1 MIIFKN
7 LFFSNLNEKD
17 VDHFTSD
24 IGLMLRK
31 KFDGPF
37 KKACNIFTGAN
48 IIDIRNRDFYN
59 DDDYFAFLAEHSERI
74 PLSEYPLIDG
84 KNNIVIE
91 RYPELDKDEPYI
103 FVCNHTCPEDIET
116 ILNVIDRNA
125 YLVLGSIETLQYNP
139 EAYLSWLNGMVCF
152 DIMDQQQRS
161 DLIPKMERILK
172 TNSILIFPEGSHNYD
187 PNKIVNKLFDGPV
200 NLSLETGRKI
210 VVCTLIKDQ
219 ENNVSYVDVG
229 HPIDLED
236 FHVERDYG
244 LDEHEREKKYVQTL
258 TSFIRDKMV
267 SAVYP
272 MMERHFDQI
281 KRSEH
286 DDLEEELRQEQ
297 VRDSFE
303 KMKWNKDIFDAE
315 FLTKKTR
322 EDLEY
327 EEVVTTISNL
337 RFNDDVLRNT
347 LLDTRQS
354 VILKRDLDRKNIP
367 LVMRTHL
374 EEIQCEK
381 PNVKKR

>member
-1 MIIFKN
+1 MKN
-7 LFFSNLNEKD
+7 LLISNLNEKD

-48 IIDIRNRDFYN
+48 SIDIRNRDFYN

>member
-1 MIIFKN
+1 MKN
-7 LFFSNLNEKD
+7 LLISNLNEKD

-31 KFDGPF
+31 KFNGPF

-200 NLSLETGRKI
+200 NLSLQTGRKI

-374 EEIQCEK
+374 EEIQSEK

>member
-1 MIIFKN
+1 MKN
-7 LFFSNLNEKD
+7 LLISNLNEKD

-48 IIDIRNRDFYN
+48 IVDVRNNDFSN
-59 DDDYFAFLAEHSERI
+59 DDDYFAYLAKHSEI
-74 PLSEYPLIDG
+74 VPLSNYPLVDG

-200 NLSLETGRKI
+200 NLSVQTGRKI
-210 VVCTLIKDQ
+210 VVCTLIKDH

-236 FHVERDYG
+236 FHVEKDYS

-267 SAVYP
+267 SGVYP

-286 DDLEEELRQEQ
+286 DDLEEELRQEK

-315 FLTKKTR
+315 FLTKKTK

-337 RFNDDVLRNT
+337 RFNEDVLRNT

-374 EEIQCEK
+374 EEIQSEK

>member
-1 MIIFKN
+1 MKN
-7 LFFSNLNEKD
+7 LLISNLNEKD

-37 KKACNIFTGAN
+37 KKACNIFTGVN
-48 IIDIRNRDFYN
+48 IIDIRNRDFST
-59 DDDYFAFLAEHSERI
+59 DDEYFSYLASHNNRI
-74 PLSEYPLIDG
+74 PISEYPLKKG
-84 KNNIVIE
+84 KNNIILE

-125 YLVLGSIETLQYNP
+125 YLVLGSIETLQYDP

-161 DLIPKMERILK
+161 DLIPKMKRILK
-172 TNSILIFPEGSHNYD
+172 TNSILIFPEGSHNYN

-210 VVCTLIKDQ
+210 VVCTLIRDQ
-219 ENNVSYVDVG
+219 ENNISYVDVG
-229 HPIDLED
+229 HPINLED
-236 FHVERDYG
+236 FQVEKDYS
-244 LDEHEREKKYVQTL
+244 LDEHEREKRYVQTL

-281 KRSEH
+281 KRSEY
-286 DDLEEELRQEQ
+286 DDLEEELRQEK
-297 VRDSFE
+297 VRDSFK

-315 FLTKKTR
+315 FLTKKTK

-337 RFNDDVLRNT
+337 RFNKDVLRNT
-347 LLDTRQS
+347 LLNTRS
-354 VILKRDLDRKNIP
+354 AVLLKNDLDRKDVP
-367 LVMRTHL
+367 SVMRRHL
-374 EEIQCEK
+374 ELVQSEK
-381 PNVKKR
+381 SNVKRR

>member
-1 MIIFKN
+1 MKN
-7 LFFSNLNEKD
+7 LLISNLNEKD

-48 IIDIRNRDFYN
+48 IIDIRNRDFSN

-286 DDLEEELRQEQ
+286 DDLEEELRQEK

-374 EEIQCEK
+374 EEIQSEK

>member
-1 MIIFKN
+1 MKN
-7 LFFSNLNEKD
+7 LLISNLNEKD

-37 KKACNIFTGAN
+37 KKACNIFTGVN
-48 IIDIRNRDFYN
+48 IIDIRNRDFST
-59 DDDYFAFLAEHSERI
+59 DDEYFSYLASHNNRI
-74 PLSEYPLIDG
+74 PISEYPLKNG
-84 KNNIVIE
+84 KNNIILE

-125 YLVLGSIETLQYNP
+125 YLVLGSIETLQYDP

-161 DLIPKMERILK
+161 DLIPKMKRILK
-172 TNSILIFPEGSHNYD
+172 TNSILIFPEGSHNYN

-210 VVCTLIKDQ
+210 VVCTLIRDQ
-219 ENNVSYVDVG
+219 DNNISYVDVG
-229 HPIDLED
+229 HPINLED
-236 FHVERDYG
+236 FQVEKDYS
-244 LDEHEREKKYVQTL
+244 LDEHEREKRYVQTL

-281 KRSEH
+281 KRSEY
-286 DDLEEELRQEQ
+286 DDLEEELRQEK
-297 VRDSFE
+297 VRDSFK

-315 FLTKKTR
+315 FLTKKTK

-337 RFNDDVLRNT
+337 RFNKDVLRNT
-347 LLDTRQS
+347 LLNTRS
-354 VILKRDLDRKNIP
+354 AVLLKNDLDRKDVP
-367 LVMRTHL
+367 SVMRRHL
-374 EEIQCEK
+374 ELVQSEK
-381 PNVKKR
+381 SNVKRR

>member
-1 MIIFKN
+1 MKN
-7 LFFSNLNEKD
+7 LLISNLNEKD

-37 KKACNIFTGAN
+37 KKACNIFTGVN
-48 IIDIRNRDFYN
+48 IIDIRNRDFST
-59 DDDYFAFLAEHSERI
+59 DDEYFSYLASHNNRI
-74 PLSEYPLIDG
+74 PISEYPLKNG
-84 KNNIVIE
+84 KNNIILE

-125 YLVLGSIETLQYNP
+125 YLVLGSIETLQYDP

-161 DLIPKMERILK
+161 DLIPKMKRILK
-172 TNSILIFPEGSHNYD
+172 TNSILIFPEGSHNYN

-210 VVCTLIKDQ
+210 VVCTLIRDQ
-219 ENNVSYVDVG
+219 ENNISYVDVG
-229 HPIDLED
+229 HPINLED
-236 FHVERDYG
+236 FQVEKDYS
-244 LDEHEREKKYVQTL
+244 LDEHEREKRYVQTL

-281 KRSEH
+281 KRSEY
-286 DDLEEELRQEQ
+286 DDLEEELRQEK
-297 VRDSFE
+297 VRDSFK

-315 FLTKKTR
+315 FLTKKTK

-337 RFNDDVLRNT
+337 RFNKDVLRNT
-347 LLDTRQS
+347 LLNTRS
-354 VILKRDLDRKNIP
+354 AVLLKNDLDRKDVP
-367 LVMRTHL
+367 SVMRRHL
-374 EEIQCEK
+374 ELVQSEK
-381 PNVKKR
+381 SNVKRR

>member
-1 MIIFKN
+1 MKN
-7 LFFSNLNEKD
+7 LLISNLNEKD

-24 IGLMLRK
+24 IGLMLRN

-367 LVMRTHL
+367 LVMRNHL

>member
-1 MIIFKN
+1 MKN
-7 LFFSNLNEKD
+7 LLISNLNEKD

-24 IGLMLRK
+24 VGLMLRK

-48 IIDIRNRDFYN
+48 IIDIRNRDFSN

-200 NLSLETGRKI
+200 NLSLQTGRKI

-236 FHVERDYG
+236 FHVERDYS

-286 DDLEEELRQEQ
+286 DDLEEELRQEK

-315 FLTKKTR
+315 FLTKKTK

-337 RFNDDVLRNT
+337 RFNEDVLRNT

-374 EEIQCEK
+374 EEIQSEK

>member
-1 MIIFKN
+1 MKN
-7 LFFSNLNEKD
+7 LLISNLNEKD

-200 NLSLETGRKI
+200 NLSLQTGRKI

>member
-1 MIIFKN
+1 MKN
-7 LFFSNLNEKD
+7 LLISNLNEKD

-24 IGLMLRK
+24 VGLMLRK

-48 IIDIRNRDFYN
+48 IIDIRNRDFSN

-200 NLSLETGRKI
+200 NLSLQTGRKI

-236 FHVERDYG
+236 FHVERDYS
-244 LDEHEREKKYVQTL
+244 LNEHEREKKYVQTL

-286 DDLEEELRQEQ
+286 DDLEEELRQEK

-315 FLTKKTR
+315 FLTKKTK

-337 RFNDDVLRNT
+337 RFNEDVLRNT

-374 EEIQCEK
+374 EEIQSEK

>member
-1 MIIFKN
+1 
-7 LFFSNLNEKD
+7 
-17 VDHFTSD
+17 
-24 IGLMLRK
+24 MLHN
-31 KFDGPF
+31 GPDP
-37 KKACNIFTGAN
+37 K
-48 IIDIRNRDFYN
+48 
-59 DDDYFAFLAEHSERI
+59 
-74 PLSEYPLIDG
+74 
-84 KNNIVIE
+84 
-91 RYPELDKDEPYI
+91 
-103 FVCNHTCPEDIET
+103 
-116 ILNVIDRNA
+116 
-125 YLVLGSIETLQYNP
+125 
-139 EAYLSWLNGMVCF
+139 
-152 DIMDQQQRS
+152 QQRS

>member
-1 MIIFKN
+1 LKN
-7 LFFSNLNEKD
+7 LLISNLNEKD

-48 IIDIRNRDFYN
+48 IIDIRNRDFSN

-286 DDLEEELRQEQ
+286 DDLEEELRQEK

>member
-1 MIIFKN
+1 MKN
-7 LFFSNLNEKD
+7 LLISNLNEKD

-315 FLTKKTR
+315 FLTKKTK

>member
-1 MIIFKN
+1 MKN
-7 LFFSNLNEKD
+7 LLISNLNEKD

-48 IIDIRNRDFYN
+48 IVDVRNNDFSN
-59 DDDYFAFLAEHSERI
+59 DDDYFAYLAKHSEI
-74 PLSEYPLIDG
+74 VPLSNYPLVDG

-161 DLIPKMERILK
+161 DLIPKMEIILK
-172 TNSILIFPEGSHNYD
+172 TNSILIFPEGSHNYN

-210 VVCTLIKDQ
+210 VVCTLIRDQ
-219 ENNVSYVDVG
+219 ENNISYVDVG
-229 HPIDLED
+229 HPINLED
-236 FHVERDYG
+236 FGVERDYS
-244 LDEHEREKKYVQTL
+244 LDEHQREKKYVNTL
-258 TSFIRDKMV
+258 TALIRDKMT

-281 KRSEH
+281 KRGEH
-286 DDLEEELRQEQ
+286 YDLEEELRQEK

-303 KMKWNKDIFDAE
+303 KMKWNKDIFDGE
-315 FLTKKTR
+315 FLTKKTI

-337 RFNDDVLRNT
+337 CVNSGVCRNT
-347 LLDTRQS
+347 LLNVRNA
-354 VILKRDLDRKNIP
+354 ILLKNDLDRKDVP
-367 LVMRTHL
+367 SVMRRHL
-374 EEIQCEK
+374 QLIQSENV
-381 PNVKKR
+381 NVKKR

>member
-1 MIIFKN
+1 MKN
-7 LFFSNLNEKD
+7 LLISNLNEKD

-48 IIDIRNRDFYN
+48 IIDIRNRDFSN

-200 NLSLETGRKI
+200 NLSLQTGRKI

-236 FHVERDYG
+236 FHVERDYS

-286 DDLEEELRQEQ
+286 DDLEEELRQEK

-315 FLTKKTR
+315 FLTKKTK

-337 RFNDDVLRNT
+337 RFNEDVLRNT

-374 EEIQCEK
+374 EEIQSEK

>member
-1 MIIFKN
+1 MKN
-7 LFFSNLNEKD
+7 LLISNLNEKD

-24 IGLMLRK
+24 VGLMLRK

-48 IIDIRNRDFYN
+48 IIDIRNRDFSN

-236 FHVERDYG
+236 FHVERDYS

-286 DDLEEELRQEQ
+286 DDLEEELRQEK

-315 FLTKKTR
+315 FLTKKTK

-337 RFNDDVLRNT
+337 RFNEDVLRNT

>member
-1 MIIFKN
+1 MKN
-7 LFFSNLNEKD
+7 LLISNLNEKD

-24 IGLMLRK
+24 VGLMLRK

-48 IIDIRNRDFYN
+48 IIDIRNRDFSN

-236 FHVERDYG
+236 FHVERDYS
-244 LDEHEREKKYVQTL
+244 LNEHEREKKYVQTL

-286 DDLEEELRQEQ
+286 DDLEEELRQEK

-315 FLTKKTR
+315 FLTKKTK

-337 RFNDDVLRNT
+337 RFNEDVLRNT

-374 EEIQCEK
+374 EEIQSEK

>member
-1 MIIFKN
+1 MKN
-7 LFFSNLNEKD
+7 LLISNLNEKD

>member
-7 LFFSNLNEKD
+7 LLIINLNEKD
-17 VDHFTSD
+17 VNHFTSD

-37 KKACNIFTGAN
+37 KKACNIFTGTN

>member
-1 MIIFKN
+1 MKN
-7 LFFSNLNEKD
+7 LLISNLNEKD

-48 IIDIRNRDFYN
+48 IIDIRNRDFSN

-200 NLSLETGRKI
+200 NLSLQTGRKI

-286 DDLEEELRQEQ
+286 DDLEEELRQEK

-374 EEIQCEK
+374 EEIQSEK